1 MQYELKS
8 VKAVGNPYINR
19 ILVGKVYVEKY
30 GINIVI
36 TVGIVG
42 NTYKGFCNNDGMF
55 FELDKNDTI
64 QQSEVKMNAF
74 AVQYVLDTYPNT

>member
-55 FELDKNDTI
+55 FELKKGQTI
-64 QQSEVKMNAF
+64 EQNEVDMNTF
-74 AVQYVLDTYPNT
+74 AVQYVKDKYPNT

>member
-8 VKAVGNPYINR
+8 VKAIGNPFTKSLPN
-19 ILVGKVYVEKY
+19 GGSKY
-30 GINIVI
+30 GINIIVK
-36 TVGIVG
+36 TGIVG
-42 NTYKGFCNNDGMF
+42 NTYSGFCNNDGMF

-74 AVQYVLDTYPNT
+74 AIQYVLDTYPNT